1 MPRAASPEVACG
13 RLLAVAFVAAA
24 PAAADPSAE
33 PAPAPAPASAPALDP
48 DFDAAFPPPVPVRA
62 SAPARPPFERA
73 AAIPSTG
80 RGLVQHTAI
89 TVPKGVVDVAARGAL
104 TFGGLVSL
112 AAGVGETTE
121 LSAEL
126 GAVDARGDT
135 AAVAGA
141 GFKQVLATAR
151 IAQLSVGGS
160 FRHVREGGDETSL
173 GQMGGTLTLCTS
185 ATCAVLMSLG
195 LSGLYV
201 REEDDVRLSVTYGLS
216 VGWPRARF
224 LAEVL
229 VARGTSMMLGGVRL
243 VGRAYWGDVGLST
256 PIEPG
261 DPVVPFATLG
271 VRL

>member
-1 MPRAASPEVACG
+1 VPRAASQEVA
-13 RLLAVAFVAAA
+13 LVALVALVVLAVPA
-24 PAAADPSAE
+24 PAAADPSVEPTPE
-33 PAPAPAPASAPALDP
+33 PAPAPDPA
-48 DFDAAFPPPVPVRA
+48 FDAAFPPPVRVRDA
-62 SAPARPPFERA
+62 APARPPFEHA

-89 TVPKGVVDVAARGAL
+89 TVPKGAVDVAARGAL
-104 TFGGLVSL
+104 TLGGLVGL

-121 LSAEL
+121 LSVEL
-126 GAVDARGDT
+126 GAVSARGDT
-135 AAVAGA
+135 ATVAGA
-141 GFKQVLATAR
+141 GFKQVLASAR
-151 IAQLSVGGS
+151 IVQLSVGGS

-224 LAEVL
+224 LAEV
-229 VARGTSMMLGGVRL
+229 VVIGETSMMLGGVRL
-243 VGRAYWGDVGLST
+243 VGRAAWGDVGLST